1 MLQRSGANF
10 KFSWVVAAISNIQC
24 TQEEWIHR
32 VQWCA
37 NAWLVAVEDK
47 IDESI
52 ARNIC
57 LLLVTVW
64 ALGIWVLKWSS
75 SNQ

>member
-10 KFSWVVAAISNIQC
+10 KFSWVVAAISNSQC
-24 TQEEWIHR
+24 TQEEWIYR

-37 NAWLVAVEDK
+37 NEWLVTVEDK

-57 LLLVTVW
+57 LLVTVW
-64 ALGIWVLKWSS
+64 ALGIWVLKRSS